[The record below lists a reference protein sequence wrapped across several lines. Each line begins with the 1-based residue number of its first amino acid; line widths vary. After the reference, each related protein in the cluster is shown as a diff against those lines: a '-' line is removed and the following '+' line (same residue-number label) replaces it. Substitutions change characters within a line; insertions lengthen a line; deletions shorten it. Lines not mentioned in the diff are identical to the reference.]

1 MPEWSTLTN
10 NAIECKLSLYVIM
23 SVTGNNQIINFGKN
37 IAPARITLL
46 NVQKLSGSSTQA
58 HAYVNTNG
66 SLIVADVNAND
77 YLLITGSWFI
87 GK

>member
-1 MPEWSTLTN
+1 
-10 NAIECKLSLYVIM
+10 M
-23 SVTGNNQIINFGKN
+23 SVTGSNQIINFGKN

-46 NVQKLSGSSTQA
+46 NVQKLGGSSTQT
-58 HAYVNTNG
+58 HAYVDDNG
-66 SLIVADVNAND
+66 ILTVASATAND